1 MPTIFTLFF
10 CWTLRYSARDLH
22 QQGSE

>member
-10 CWTLRYSARDLH
+10 CWTLLYSARDLH